1 MAFSPNSKPKK
12 EGIMKKSIL
21 ILFLVLALAIPSAV
35 LAAGAADEKT
45 FVYATYGD
53 VKVWDPSVAFSLEVY
68 LFRQVYETLTYY
80 NTPGAMPQVLPG
92 LATSWE
98 VSPDGLTWTFK
109 LRKGVKFHD
118 GEPFNAAAVKYSID
132 RTKKLGKGAAF
143 IWGAVA
149 EIKVVDD
156 YTVQFVCK
164 NPAPLD
170 IIASAQYGAYI
181 FSPKA
186 GEKGTDWFMQGNEA
200 GTGPYKVDHYE
211 KSQEVILSKFDEYW
225 GGWDGKHFE
234 RAILKVVSEA
244 STHIQ
249 MLKSGEADYSN
260 SIAADALPAMRKTPG
275 VTVLTPN
282 VWRNAQWL
290 INTQKAPTDN
300 VKIRQAICYAFDYE
314 GFVNGIADGNATI
327 PSGVIPPTLWG
338 HNPDLRKY
346 SLDLE
351 KAKKL
356 VAESGV
362 PKDKLKL
369 RIAYISTTQ
378 EYSQSAQMLQANLA
392 QIGITVELTPG
403 PWSTIWDQ
411 AKNLDTAPNI
421 QSMTWW
427 PTWPSPSDWL
437 IGLFKTEEKALF
449 NLSHYANP
457 QYDALVDKGV
467 KLEGVD
473 RAAATKAY
481 QDAQELLVDDA
492 AAVFFADW
500 KGRVVMRE
508 SVKGYVPNPA
518 YDVGRWYTFHRE

>member
-1 MAFSPNSKPKK
+1 
-12 EGIMKKSIL
+12 MKKSIL
-21 ILFLVLALAIPSAV
+21 IFALVLALAIPSAV

-53 VKVWDPSVAFSLEVY
+53 VKDWDPSMAFSLEVY
-68 LFRQVYETLTYY
+68 LFQQVYETLTYY
-80 NTPGAMPQVLPG
+80 NTPGAEPQVLPN

-98 VSPDGLTWTFK
+98 VSADGLTWTFN

-132 RTKKLGKGAAF
+132 RTKKMGKGAAF
-143 IWGAVA
+143 IWGPVT

-164 NPAPLD
+164 IPASID

-211 KSQEVILSKFDEYW
+211 RSQEVVLSKFDDYW

-249 MLKSGEADYSN
+249 MIKSGEADRAN
-260 SIAADALPAMRKTPG
+260 SIPADALPALRKATD
-275 VTVLTPN
+275 VDVLTPN

-290 INTQKAPTDN
+290 LNTQKSPTDN

-314 GFVNGIADGNATI
+314 GFVNGIADGTATI

-338 HNPDLRKY
+338 HNPNLRKY
-346 SLDLE
+346 SFNLA
-351 KAKKL
+351 KAKNL
-356 VAESGV
+356 VAESGI
-362 PKDKLKL
+362 PKDQLKL
-369 RIAYISTTQ
+369 RIAYIGTTM

-392 QIGITVELTPG
+392 QIGITAELTPG
-403 PWSTIWDQ
+403 AWTPIWEQ

-427 PTWPSPSDWL
+427 PTYPSPSDWL
-437 IGLFKTEEKALF
+437 IGLFRTEKKTLF

-457 QYDALVDKGV
+457 KYDALVDKGV
-467 KLEGVD
+467 KLEGMD
-473 RAAATKAY
+473 RAGATKAY
-481 QDAQELLVDDA
+481 QDAQALLVDDA
-492 AAVFFADW
+492 VAIFFADW
-500 KGRVVMRE
+500 KGREVKRA
-508 SVKGYVPNPA
+508 SIKGYVSNPA
-518 YDVGRWYTFHRE
+518 YDVRRWYTLYRE